1 MALDLSKDF
10 FKILEEEEEV
20 EDTFFTLVVKG
31 QLPRPTRE
39 MLLERI

>member
-10 FKILEEEEEV
+10 FKILEEEGEV

-31 QLPRPTRE
+31 QLQSSTPY
-39 MLLERI
+39 

>member
-10 FKILEEEEEV
+10 FKILEEEEEEV

-31 QLPRPTRE
+31 QLQSSTPY
-39 MLLERI
+39 

>member
-20 EDTFFTLVVKG
+20 EDTFFTLAVKG
-31 QLPRPTRE
+31 QLQSSTPY
-39 MLLERI
+39 

>member
-10 FKILEEEEEV
+10 FKILEEEEKV

-31 QLPRPTRE
+31 QLQSSTPY
-39 MLLERI
+39 

>member
-10 FKILEEEEEV
+10 FKILEEEEV

-31 QLPRPTRE
+31 QLQSSTPY
-39 MLLERI
+39 